1 VARQGIRLY
10 GDPIL
15 RTRCHPVV
23 ATAPSTRALVTDLFD
38 TMYDAGGVGLAAPQ
52 IGVSARV
59 FVADC
64 SALVPG
70 SPRLAVINPELVAKG
85 VPSWGEE
92 GCLSFPDLYLNVRRP
107 EVTRLRYETLDG
119 GKDECQ
125 AAGLLARVLL
135 HELDHLDGALFVDG
149 QNALR
154 RTLLAGRL
162 WNYKRRSRHGE
173 QV

>member
-1 VARQGIRLY
+1 MARQGIRLY

-15 RTRCHPVV
+15 RTRCRPVV
-23 ATAPSTRALVTDLFD
+23 AASPATRALVTDLFD

-64 SALVPG
+64 SALVLG
-70 SPRLAVINPELVAKG
+70 SPRLAVINPELVSKG
-85 VPSWGEE
+85 TPAWGEE
-92 GCLSFPDLYLNVRRP
+92 GCLSFPDLYLKVRRP
-107 EVTRLRYETLDG
+107 EEARMRYETLDG
-119 GKDECQ
+119 GQNECQ

-135 HELDHLDGALFVDG
+135 HELDHLNGVLFVDD

-162 WNYKRRSRHGE
+162 WNLKRRSRHGE